1 MSMDDVQGIIR
12 TSPFLVDYHK
22 NLTEKSHE
30 NRFEKV
36 PARKHLE
43 RRHCQ
48 TWEMED
54 KLFRLVLKGLLLF
67 SRFFV

>member
-22 NLTEKSHE
+22 NLTEMSHE

-43 RRHCQ
+43 SRRDGIVRLGKWKINCSN
-48 TWEMED
+48 
-54 KLFRLVLKGLLLF
+54 LF
-67 SRFFV
+67 